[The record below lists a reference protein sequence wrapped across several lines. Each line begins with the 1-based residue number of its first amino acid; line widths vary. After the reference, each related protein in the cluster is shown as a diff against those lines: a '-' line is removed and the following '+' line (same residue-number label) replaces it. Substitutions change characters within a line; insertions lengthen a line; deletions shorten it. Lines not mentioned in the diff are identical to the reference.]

1 MSKLKS
7 IINDIFH
14 EATTSFKKA
23 HGDSIFNN
31 IYGHDDIKQIIQM
44 ALKASTY
51 TSNRWTWIWQNTVL
65 ENIKGYYK
73 DRAYFTIG
81 AHSTKA
87 GMLDYLF
94 EKI

>member
-1 MSKLKS
+1 
-7 IINDIFH
+7 
-14 EATTSFKKA
+14 
-23 HGDSIFNN
+23 
-31 IYGHDDIKQIIQM
+31 
-44 ALKASTY
+44 
-51 TSNRWTWIWQNTVL
+51 L

-94 EKI
+94 EGRPRIV